1 MSSSVRS
8 KLTDRGSLLLYLTP
22 AASRAITGVT
32 GERLNGDRDRLVV
45 ACYGT
50 RADKGG
56 GSNDDVR
63 MLSDFVPSRSQE
75 GCVSGWRGDQ
85 VLYSGRILGEACSQR
100 RSGGVLATAVYANIM
115 NLNRTYSFG
124 CLLSSKVNPETH
136 VSFEISNSDWRIES
150 SIEELER
157 DYQTLN
163 RDVEAADLACRIST
177 GFAINH
183 REIPF

>member
-1 MSSSVRS
+1 
-8 KLTDRGSLLLYLTP
+8 
-22 AASRAITGVT
+22 
-32 GERLNGDRDRLVV
+32 
-45 ACYGT
+45 
-50 RADKGG
+50 
-56 GSNDDVR
+56 
-63 MLSDFVPSRSQE
+63 
-75 GCVSGWRGDQ
+75 
-85 VLYSGRILGEACSQR
+85 
-100 RSGGVLATAVYANIM
+100 VYANIM

-136 VSFEISNSDWRIES
+136 VLFEISNSDWRIES